1 MGIDGIVCIYI
12 YVDYMIRFHFLNHGI
27 MTIYYGFVWF
37 MVIYNGISPSTNDE
51 DIWCFYVFY
60 RDDMGD
66 SRDNRDK
73 VEGGA
78 T

>member
-1 MGIDGIVCIYI
+1 
-12 YVDYMIRFHFLNHGI
+12 

-37 MVIYNGISPSTNDE
+37 MVIYNGISPSTNDD